1 MDRAYRGRA
10 VATTLATA
18 LTSAYRV
25 AKRWTYGGRIA
36 RAAIQPP
43 IVVLGHWRSGITH
56 LHNLLALDERFAA
69 PRYSQVLI
77 PDTFLTGEH
86 LFCQTAERLLRRL
99 PSRAIP
105 QWGHRMP

>member
-1 MDRAYRGRA
+1 MPLGRWLWCLAENRFAVDRAYRGRA

-69 PRYSQVLI
+69 PRYSQVMI
-77 PDTFLTGEH
+77 PDTFLTGEQ
-86 LFCQTAERLLRRL
+86 LFC
-99 PSRAIP
+99 
-105 QWGHRMP
+105 